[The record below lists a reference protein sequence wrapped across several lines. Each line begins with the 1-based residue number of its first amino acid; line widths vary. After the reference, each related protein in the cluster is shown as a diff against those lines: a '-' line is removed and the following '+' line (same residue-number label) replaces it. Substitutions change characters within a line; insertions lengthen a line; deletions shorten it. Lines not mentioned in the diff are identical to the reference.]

1 MQALTSSMPMFC
13 PTSTKSQPLRGI
25 IHQCLAV
32 PVLTP
37 YFKII
42 YVCWN
47 VLFHLRYSP
56 LAFFYGGGEFKFFRF
71 NTYTH
76 THTFVFQFLN
86 TTVPIILGEYNPR
99 SLVDARNHRQYQILQ
114 ILCFS
119 YTYIPMI
126 NFIRRSKLTIIIKQ
140 NNYKNI
146 L

>member
-1 MQALTSSMPMFC
+1 MIFIFPVILPKQYSFKNQMQALTSSMPMFC

-56 LAFFYGGGEFKFFRF
+56 LAFFYGGWEFKFFRF

-76 THTFVFQFLN
+76 THVCIPVFEYHSPHYTGRIQSKILSRCQKPQIVPNLTDTMFFLY
-86 TTVPIILGEYNPR
+86 I
-99 SLVDARNHRQYQILQ
+99 H
-114 ILCFS
+114 
-119 YTYIPMI
+119 TYDK
-126 NFIRRSKLTIIIKQ
+126 F
-140 NNYKNI
+140 Y
-146 L
+146 